1 MRIITGTAKG
11 ETLEGE
17 LTRPT
22 GESTKEAIF
31 SAIQCEIEGMAVLDL
46 FAGSGQMGLEAL
58 SRGAVSAMFVDASP
72 EAMAIVKSNAK
83 KTKLFDL
90 SRFLISDY
98 RSYIRKAAGRDR
110 WGLIFLDPPYA
121 SDAVGDAVR
130 RILEADLAEDGAI
143 LVCESG
149 KPYQPDPDLAPHLL
163 PIKEQKYGV
172 AYIHIF
178 RYVKEA

>member
-1 MRIITGTAKG
+1 MRSVREWNPFSSAFAMSRNDHIEPIEVTSFLSGS
-11 ETLEGE
+11 
-17 LTRPT
+17 
-22 GESTKEAIF
+22 ESQDK
-31 SAIQCEIEGMAVLDL
+31 
-46 FAGSGQMGLEAL
+46 
-58 SRGAVSAMFVDASP
+58 R
-72 EAMAIVKSNAK
+72 
-83 KTKLFDL
+83 
-90 SRFLISDY
+90 R
-98 RSYIRKAAGRDR
+98 
-110 WGLIFLDPPYA
+110 
-121 SDAVGDAVR
+121 DAVR